1 MSEYHAAEPVAGPS
15 MDLASGSEQDEQ
27 LDLASG
33 SLAQHGRRVGNNK
46 LITAKGKGKGSSLKR
61 SRSSTV
67 DSDLAATTNKP
78 KRKRNRAALSCAP
91 CKKRKIK
98 CDRKLPCESCIKRGE
113 QASCRWEQPKVEPPP
128 QIFALAVEHEQLKR
142 RVFVLEQALARLA
155 PDLFD
160 EFAATASTSAASYS
174 MHQLPAMA
182 LPVPPPLNPPKG
194 SSNRPRTRRKRGEAR
209 QQLEGEEDEDA
220 EERDHDEMGTDEEGS
235 GGDDDDDDEEEEE
248 EGEQDDY
255 ETDNEV
261 VEGAAH
267 ALKGL
272 AAAQAQN
279 HNTRSSSSSANRA
292 GGPSHGH
299 AQAQAAAAG
308 AGGSYPTATYLSSSS
323 TQQHERRASASHV
336 ASSSSKSGGGGSG
349 GAPLGSHAVGSP
361 LRTST
366 SSTTQSS
373 RHGVHQHDATAAAGA
388 GGGGGGGRSVALS
401 HTPEPIDEVAARAM
415 ASLLP
420 RYSATMV
427 EPPPAIA
434 KKRRAALEEIFAV
447 LPSRKA
453 ETDWMLNN
461 YFTRVDWAWHLHH
474 KPTFLAEYEAYST
487 LRSQG
492 RQYSIDPL
500 WVAYFA
506 LTLAL
511 SVKSLEAPISTP
523 LLSITGQDL
532 DELPAKYV
540 ECAERA
546 LECAEWL
553 KPTTKPRFRTVQA
566 IVLFAP
572 YYLFAGNAAAVERHQ
587 FYLSNA
593 IRMAQQLKLH
603 RLGSDPTT
611 MPPYSEDSEAHTG
624 LPPGVSSLKR
634 EMALRLMST
643 LLFLDYTSIRS
654 KTLLPPHLDDMHL
667 SADDDFESVSAILA
681 NAVDSALPGNY
692 NDVDLVPEGIVPPR
706 PDHLATD
713 TSLDLVRH
721 RIALEQYQFKEG
733 LGQSGEVMTYEVVLA
748 TDARYQAILN
758 DIPADLSEA
767 YIPPLG
773 EPLMT
778 LWRRSAVV
786 QGIHSRILRLH
797 RPYVSKGRT
806 DETYRFSTERAISA
820 ARVILAT
827 QVSLSSAPLL
837 RGAFQ
842 IVNIQL
848 AVIVLFSTLWQA
860 DDVDD
865 ATTPEVVEEDVAA
878 ITSIFGWLER
888 HASSRV
894 AEVRLVASSS
904 LKAFRMLM
912 TAYQE
917 RKARREAM
925 RSSGWPSLS
934 GDDESFGDALR
945 RISTMVAVPDILAA
959 GGADETMYVTPAAIT
974 AHGGG
979 GGGSGGSMSLDAL
992 LTPSPMHHQLS
1003 SGPSLSSHQASP
1015 FAATPPLGMTPRND
1029 GIAGT
1034 GSGDGDFDRT
1044 LLEGLEFGDPSF
1056 SWSTWSP
1063 LGSFAT
1069 LGTF

>member
-1 MSEYHAAEPVAGPS
+1 MPTYDAGAVAGPS
-15 MDLASGSEQDEQ
+15 DEFAVESGSEGEESDFHLDDGESPDQQ
-27 LDLASG
+27 LPQAL
-33 SLAQHGRRVGNNK
+33 GRRMGN
-46 LITAKGKGKGSSLKR
+46 TVAGKATKR
-61 SRSSTV
+61 SRSSTLT
-67 DSDLAATTNKP
+67 STKP

-142 RVFVLEQALARLA
+142 RVAVLEQALARLD
-155 PDLFD
+155 PDLFAGRLD
-160 EFAATASTSAASYS
+160 AGAAA
-174 MHQLPAMA
+174 HLPAIP
-182 LPVPPPLNPPKG
+182 LPVPPPIPGRAARPTKRKSGKQAAVAAAAQHLRSHEERQDLQG
-194 SSNRPRTRRKRGEAR
+194 SQDAMDSGEDASGM
-209 QQLEGEEDEDA
+209 EGEPYE
-220 EERDHDEMGTDEEGS
+220 
-235 GGDDDDDDEEEEE
+235 
-248 EGEQDDY
+248 Y

-272 AAAQAQN
+272 AAAQTHPQS
-279 HNTRSSSSSANRA
+279 HNTRA
-292 GGPSHGH
+292 
-299 AQAQAAAAG
+299 
-308 AGGSYPTATYLSSSS
+308 
-323 TQQHERRASASHV
+323 ASASR
-336 ASSSSKSGGGGSG
+336 ASSSHRQPSVHRGGGGGTVHPGSSHPGSSDTSVPG
-349 GAPLGSHAVGSP
+349 GASSGLLGGYGAVGSP
-361 LRTST
+361 LRHSTGST
-366 SSTTQSS
+366 SSRTA
-373 RHGVHQHDATAAAGA
+373 HMHDGIEPAAAVA
-388 GGGGGGGRSVALS
+388 GGTHRAVALS

-420 RYSATMV
+420 RYSPTSQ
-427 EPPPAIA
+427 EPPPAVA
-434 KKRRAALEEIFAV
+434 RKRRAVLEEIYAV

-453 ETDWMLNN
+453 ETDWMLTN

-487 LRSQG
+487 LRAQG

-511 SVKSLEAPISTP
+511 SVKSLEAPVSTP
-523 LLSITGQDL
+523 LLSITGHDL
-532 DELPAKYV
+532 DQLPARYV
-540 ECAERA
+540 DCAERA
-546 LECAEWL
+546 LECADWL
-553 KPTTKPRFRTVQA
+553 RGKPRFRTVQA
-566 IVLFAP
+566 VVLFAP
-572 YYLFAGNAAAVERHQ
+572 YYLFAGNAFAAERHQ

-593 IRMAQQLKLH
+593 IRLAQALKLH
-603 RLGSDPTT
+603 RLGTDPTT
-611 MPPYSEDSEAHTG
+611 MPPYSEDDEAHTG
-624 LPPGVSSLKR
+624 LPSGTSSLKR

-654 KTLLPPHLDDMHL
+654 KTLLPPQL
-667 SADDDFESVSAILA
+667 V
-681 NAVDSALPGNY
+681 NSALPGNY
-692 NDVDLVPEGIVPPR
+692 NDVDLVPEGIVTPR

-721 RIALEQYQFKEG
+721 RIALEQYHFKES
-733 LGQSGEVMTYEVVLA
+733 LGQSEAELTYEVVLA
-748 TDARYQAILN
+748 TDARYQAILD

-797 RPYVSKGRT
+797 RPYIAKGRT

-842 IVNIQL
+842 LVNIQL
-848 AVIVLFSTLWQA
+848 AVVVLFSTLWQA
-860 DDVDD
+860 GDE
-865 ATTPEVVEEDVAA
+865 TTPETEEDVAA

-894 AEVRLVASSS
+894 AEVKLVAASS

-912 TAYQE
+912 NAYEDRQ
-917 RKARREAM
+917 ARRAAV
-925 RSSGWPSLS
+925 RSSGWPSATTAVAAAL
-934 GDDESFGDALR
+934 DEDESFGDALR

-959 GGADETMYVTPAAIT
+959 GAADEAMYVTPAAIT
-974 AHGGG
+974 AQ
-979 GGGSGGSMSLDAL
+979 GSGMSLDSLLAPGAL
-992 LTPSPMHHQLS
+992 QQHQLS
-1003 SGPSLSSHQASP
+1003 AGQSSTSSSASLQPSP
-1015 FAATPPLGMTPRND
+1015 FGSTPPLGMTPRN
-1029 GIAGT
+1029 GGLAG
-1034 GSGDGDFDRT
+1034 GPGQEPFDRT

-1056 SWSTWSP
+1056 SWATWSP